1 MIELKEEN
9 FSSEIMNSEKPIVVD
24 FWATWCGPC
33 QRLAP
38 VIKQLS
44 HEMPDAVFAKVNVED
59 NSSLARQF
67 KVMSIPTIKIIKNG
81 EVVDTSIG
89 YKDKEDLKAIIEKHI

>member
-1 MIELKEEN
+1 MLELREEN
-9 FSSEIMNSEKPIVVD
+9 FQSEIMGSDKPVVVD

-38 VIKQLS
+38 VIEQLS
-44 HEMPDAVFAKVNVED
+44 EEMPDAVFAKVNVEN
-59 NSSLARQF
+59 NSALARKF

-89 YKDKEDLKAIIEKHI
+89 FREKEDLKTIIEKHI